1 MGKNV
6 GFLARIR
13 YNYLKVHNK
22 LRSQNMVNN
31 SQIVLLIVAG
41 SNGSGKSTIYEN
53 FKNTVPEY
61 RNLPLVNPDVIT
73 YNIVKEMGF
82 NSINQLSVTEQNI
95 ANLKAAKTALTLRKK
110 MIREKTSFAVETTA
124 SSRSIIDLADKAKE
138 QGYRIDLLYVTVG
151 SPLMNIKRV
160 HQRVIKGGH
169 NVADA
174 DILRRY
180 NRSLLILPELIKR
193 TDTIYVYD
201 NENSPEMIFFK
212 SAEERQFFTK
222 KKLHVD
228 FIKKIFSESN

>member
-1 MGKNV
+1 
-6 GFLARIR
+6 
-13 YNYLKVHNK
+13 
-22 LRSQNMVNN
+22 
-31 SQIVLLIVAG
+31 
-41 SNGSGKSTIYEN
+41 
-53 FKNTVPEY
+53 
-61 RNLPLVNPDVIT
+61 
-73 YNIVKEMGF
+73 
-82 NSINQLSVTEQNI
+82 
-95 ANLKAAKTALTLRKK
+95 
-110 MIREKTSFAVETTA
+110 
-124 SSRSIIDLADKAKE
+124 
-138 QGYRIDLLYVTVG
+138 
-151 SPLMNIKRV
+151 MNIKRV

-201 NENSPEMIFFK
+201 NESSPEMIFFK